1 MYYPPLPFPLNIYF
15 LYCAPI
21 KKYKLLLHEN
31 WYNSP
36 TVGNAVLTKGTLHVR
51 THVEKFSKS
60 PPSQQDHLRQFQ
72 ESLSPTPATSP
83 LDYLGEWSVADPDL
97 QIRGGEGRVG
107 HPDPEVMGGPHVK
120 KKLFL
125 GL

>member
-21 KKYKLLLHEN
+21 NKYKLLLHEN

-72 ESLSPTPATSP
+72 ESLSLTPATSP
-83 LDYLGEWSVADPDL
+83 LDYLGEWSVAI
-97 QIRGGEGRVG
+97 QTFR
-107 HPDPEVMGGPHVK
+107 
-120 KKLFL
+120 
-125 GL
+125 